1 MSGIYKKNKRGFTMV
16 ELLIVVS
23 IMSLIVAAV
32 VVPLRGNIGVW
43 ESGDRYAEVMQ
54 NALIGMDKMTREL
67 KYATQIIAF
76 GSWEILPSTDPP
88 RFEGFVEFTDR
99 LGTTQMFR
107 YNATTLHDMASS
119 ITDGDENLM
128 YGSPDSLSILTGP
141 ISSLRFSC
149 FQSDGSVPT
158 NAPEKIAVI
167 QIDMTTDDSQGKVPN
182 IPLTT
187 KVRVRMDKGDD
198 VYDITDYCMYGRAGI
213 SIKNN
218 ATITSS
224 DPANFPANI
233 GALENLITE
242 YNNVIVDGNIVTGGT
257 LTMNNGSVVAHDVYA
272 DNIVNINN
280 TATVDGNVNCN
291 GTVNLNGTVTG
302 FVNISP
308 EGSINPAGYSVPTVI
323 GGVPPLKFYNPLPPA
338 TTFDVGTVNETVG
351 DGLSLPPGAYNDIT
365 FNKNNKTLTLSP
377 GIYFFNNI
385 TSSKIGCTIHIDL
398 PSPSDTIQIFIK
410 NDLTANNKFY
420 VDVDNGGGTYAEYL
434 NKCKRI
440 YTEVQGD
447 VTVDGCWQGT
457 LFAPSEDKAVSL
469 TNNLNGDDVWE
480 ALHGAIYSGGTLTIE
495 HPNND
500 IVFTPAIDSILPW
513 KNPIS

>member
-32 VVPLRGNIGVW
+32 VVPLRSNIGVW

-141 ISSLRFSC
+141 ISSLKFSC

-187 KVRVRMDKGDD
+187 KVRVRMDQGDNIM
-198 VYDITDYCMYGRAGI
+198 DITDYCMFGKSGVT
-213 SIKNN
+213 IKNK

-224 DPANFPANI
+224 DPVNMPANI
-233 GALENLITE
+233 GSLTNLIAE
-242 YNNVIVDGNIVTGGT
+242 DNLVEVYGNIVTGGD
-257 LTMNNGSVVAHDVYA
+257 LIMKNNSLVAYDVF
-272 DNIVNINN
+272 VNN
-280 TATVDGNVNCN
+280 TVNVSNGASVSGNVNCN
-291 GTVNLNGTVTG
+291 GTVIANGTISG
-302 FVNISP
+302 YVNLSP
-308 EGSINPAGYSVPTVI
+308 EGTISGTGYDPGKLI
-323 GGVPPLKFYNPLPPA
+323 DEGGISPLKFYNPLPPA
-338 TTFDVGTVNETVG
+338 TTFNVGADPITVINNGNKDLLPGKYGNIVLNNNSSLNLTAG
-351 DGLSLPPGAYNDIT
+351 KYYFNSLSAENP
-365 FNKNNKTLTLSP
+365 
-377 GIYFFNNI
+377 
-385 TSSKIGCTIHIDL
+385 GCTININFT
-398 PSPSDTIQIFIK
+398 SSTDTIQIFI
-410 NDLTANNKFY
+410 ANNVNGANGAVVK
-420 VDVDNGGGTYAEYL
+420 VNGGGDDRYS
-434 NKCKRI
+434 RV
-440 YTEVQGD
+440 YTEVQGNFSWN
-447 VTVDGCWQGT
+447 GCWQGT
-457 LFAPSEDKAVSL
+457 LFVPNGNTSF
-469 TNNLNGDDVWE
+469 TNNTSYSLN
-480 ALHGAIYSGGTLTIE
+480 GAIYSGGTLIVD
-495 HPNND
+495 HPLMD
-500 IVFTPAIDSILPW
+500 IVYTPAIPPILPW
-513 KNPIS
+513 INP